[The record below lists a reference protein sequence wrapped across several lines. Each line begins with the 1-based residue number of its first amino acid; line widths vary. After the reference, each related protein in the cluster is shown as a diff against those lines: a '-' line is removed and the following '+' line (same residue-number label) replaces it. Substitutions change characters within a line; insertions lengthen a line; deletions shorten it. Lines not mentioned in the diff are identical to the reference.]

1 MNEKENTLMTQQ
13 GWCNLADEIANRF
26 GGGELIP
33 HEWLRKRFGIAELN
47 YEDFED
53 QAEFIKALQEQ
64 QFSYMA
70 CVEKL
75 RCKLLEEMQIC
86 ISNVWGDG
94 YKIVP
99 SNDQARYGYDG
110 FIKDLKKAMREARA
124 IMYNVAAVDA
134 EQQRKDNDLRA
145 KFAHLAEMIKS
156 SK

>member
-1 MNEKENTLMTQQ
+1 MTEKENTLMTQQ
-13 GWCNLADEIANRF
+13 GWLNLVDEISSRF
-26 GGGELIP
+26 SGGELIP
-33 HEWLRKRFGIAELN
+33 HEWLKKRFGIAELDFN
-47 YEDFED
+47 DFES
-53 QAEFIKALQEQ
+53 QGEFIKALQEQ
-64 QFSYMA
+64 QFAYMA

-75 RCKLLEEMQIC
+75 RCKLLDEMQIC